1 MLPSTGGYG
10 SERKQRELMN
20 PFFRTPPPSDEEE
33 RKVARAI
40 AWVALVLGAIIGLLA
55 IALPP

>member
-1 MLPSTGGYG
+1 M
-10 SERKQRELMN
+10 MN

-40 AWVALVLGAIIGLLA
+40 AWVALALWAIIGLLV
-55 IALPP
+55 IVLPHAA